1 VEEGENHDLVRGQL
15 CVLSLELLR
24 DLGVDHLDEIAGHIG
39 AQDLRMDVA
48 LAADGR
54 RSRYPTGQSRGWVK
68 VTCAQRETL
77 TIAGFSLDGT
87 KWDGI
92 YIVER
97 ATS

>member
-1 VEEGENHDLVRGQL
+1 
-15 CVLSLELLR
+15 
-24 DLGVDHLDEIAGHIG
+24 
-39 AQDLRMDVA
+39 MDVA